1 MGKVDI
7 LSQLIDNEI
16 ILNGPY
22 EVIRVR
28 KELDQS
34 FDQTTSNEADEWNI
48 KGDKTDTWPVTLW

>member
-34 FDQTTSNEADEWNI
+34 FDQTTSNEADE
-48 KGDKTDTWPVTLW
+48 